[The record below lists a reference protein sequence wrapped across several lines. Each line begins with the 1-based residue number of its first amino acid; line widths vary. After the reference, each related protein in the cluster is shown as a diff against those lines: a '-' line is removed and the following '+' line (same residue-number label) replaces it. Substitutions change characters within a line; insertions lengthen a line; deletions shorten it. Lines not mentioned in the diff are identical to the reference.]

1 MNQTLNPWMS
11 RARKFL
17 VGVGTFVVIGANGW
31 AEGPDWLY
39 PLAAGIGAV
48 LVYVVGNAP
57 KYNDPR
63 VSRTN

>member
-1 MNQTLNPWMS
+1 MKNPWVQ

-17 VGVGTFVVIGANGW
+17 VGVGTFVVVGANAW
-31 AEGPDWLY
+31 VDGPDWLY

-57 KYNDPR
+57 EYTDPR
-63 VSRTN
+63 KGEHVAR